1 MAGALAEVLSEVL
14 VEVLAEVLAEVPA
27 EVLVPAELLA
37 ELQAELPA
45 ELLTEVDGNVLLEYS
60 IPTCPLFRHSAYTRS
75 DPHQC
80 IYYTLRWMGPKT
92 QSWDRIYHCLP
103 TNHRIG
109 YRFRSL
115 S

>member
-1 MAGALAEVLSEVL
+1 MAGALAEVHD
-14 VEVLAEVLAEVPA
+14 EVPA
-27 EVLVPAELLA
+27 EVHAELQVELRAELRAELPAELLA
-37 ELQAELPA
+37 EL
-45 ELLTEVDGNVLLEYS
+45 VLLKYS
-60 IPTCPLFRHSAYTRS
+60 VPTCPLFRHSVYTRS